1 MKVIELLLSLFFPEK
16 CMFCGNITR
25 KAENF
30 ICENCRQRVAFCKDL
45 KCCSICGKPQ
55 VSLGEKEIC
64 YPCLTKTYR
73 PYKRATAVVKY
84 NDETKV
90 GIKRYKNGNGE
101 IVGEAMGVLM
111 AERVKEVFGGVH
123 FDFVTGIPPSDK
135 RVIERGFDPVA
146 VLCDSIAKELG
157 ARYEKRVIKKIK
169 KTKKQSSLDYE
180 HRIRNMIG
188 AFGLYDGIDLKGKRI
203 LLVDDVMT
211 TGATIEEGAYVLKKG
226 GGKEIYAVT
235 FATTT
240 KEPKSFNEKSEKS

>member
-1 MKVIELLLSLFFPEK
+1 MKVIDSFLRVFYPDK
-16 CMFCGNITR
+16 CMFCGAIT
-25 KAENF
+25 KGEENF
-30 ICENCRQRVAFCKDL
+30 ICEDCRQTVDFCRDL

-55 VSLGEKEIC
+55 ISLGEKEIC
-64 YPCLTKTYR
+64 YPCLIKTFCS
-73 PYKRATAVVKY
+73 YKRATAVVKY
-84 NDETKV
+84 NDKTSG

-101 IVGEAMGVLM
+101 IVGEVMGRLM
-111 AERVKEVFGGVH
+111 AERVKEVFEGIH

-135 RVIERGFDPVA
+135 RVIKRGFDPVS
-146 VLCDSIAKELG
+146 VLCKSLAKELDIP
-157 ARYEKRVIKKIK
+157 YEKRVIKKIK

-180 HRIRNMIG
+180 HRIKNMIG
-188 AFGLYDGIDLKGKRI
+188 AFGVYDGTDLKGKRI

-240 KEPKSFNEKSEKS
+240 KEPEKFNEKSEKS